1 MNWLHL
7 GFFMVVLLFPILMV
21 GYHLSP
27 TLLLC
32 LDQFLHASRAG
43 QIPQPHLKARG
54 SDSSEKEKFKSILH
68 THKLQEEMFTALL
81 FIIYH
86 SDTMFCSPTELK
98 KNPVI

>member
-1 MNWLHL
+1 M
-7 GFFMVVLLFPILMV
+7 LLFPILMV
-21 GYHLSP
+21 GYHPSA

-54 SDSSEKEKFKSILH
+54 LDSPEKEEFKPILH
-68 THKLQEEMFTALL
+68 PYQFQEETFTALL

-86 SDTMFCSPTELK
+86 SDTMF
-98 KNPVI
+98 